1 MQLSVK
7 MLLLLYCILLTY
19 SAEGK
24 HDGKPFDE
32 KDLDKIRLGTKGFD
46 KVKTIHTNW
55 YVHSMKALIA
65 QLSRNLLPKLNDD
78 LKTEFVECLAKIHD
92 KKDLVESSKC
102 VMRAREQYK
111 VQRKWQ
117 PRRPAAI
124 PTTTV
129 KTPKLKKLSIKKVEA
144 MRKALPKELQFP
156 TATEV
161 PKIRNEVK
169 IQARKVDSHNSE
181 KKNLLEKKRKDLAIA
196 RKMHKLKISKILS
209 EDHSEKMKKNERRVE
224 LCGSRSYCSGNNL
237 RSSSNKENLILEFK
251 RKWRNQRNLRNR
263 KVLRRSKRSL
273 TRLVV
278 DSVSKSD
285 SHGFFVKNMDRMPSL
300 KTKENKTPVERIT
313 KLLRTFFSN
322 QTEADSTWA
331 DTYKALVNLKKK
343 MDKKEKES
351 GARVYNERMYDL
363 VLDIPQKNHD
373 LAFFDKQKM
382 PGIVRHAFD
391 LMSTI
396 EGSSKKK
403 GDSNIKFLSPRFAA
417 VMPDKNENRGR
428 LSPSILSFYNDES
441 EDQILP
447 LPKMLDATGM
457 QGKDRDSIIELV
469 MEISGVKGIVHD
481 AMKMLKSTEM
491 PELDLAMD
499 ANAKKS
505 LQMVQDIQKSYN
517 RKQKKEIKSNGFTLM
532 KPNQMEKLMTE
543 QGILGRDDIFNLKEY
558 AMMTIGQRKEM
569 VWDMVRGIAFGL
581 TGLGSPQ
588 RSNFTSNSRVKRQS
602 SVWGPHILTP
612 TVLSPIL
619 FTPIYGLN
627 VLGPTVLSPGL
638 FTPLILN
645 PSVLSPYVFSP
656 TVGIPFIL
664 SPYLLSPY
672 VFSPLVMAPFILN
685 PYVLSPNVFNPYVL
699 SPLILSPLVICPDVV
714 SPMTLG
720 GAILSPAVLSPSLLS
735 KSYVM
740 ANVLSPT
747 FLS

>member
-1 MQLSVK
+1 MKLSVK
-7 MLLLLYCILLTY
+7 MLLLLFCILLTY
-19 SAEGK
+19 SNTEGK
-24 HDGKPFDE
+24 TTGKPINE
-32 KDLDKIRLGTKGFD
+32 KDLDKVRLDQKGFD

-78 LKTEFVECLAKIHD
+78 LKNEFAECLEKIHD

-111 VQRKWQ
+111 VQAKWTRKGPITKYSVSAMKAKLRKEVQQ
-117 PRRPAAI
+117 PK
-124 PTTTV
+124 PT
-129 KTPKLKKLSIKKVEA
+129 KINIRKLETLK
-144 MRKALPKELQFP
+144 KALPENL
-156 TATEV
+156 
-161 PKIRNEVK
+161 KIFTK
-169 IQARKVDSHNSE
+169 QSK
-181 KKNLLEKKRKDLAIA
+181 LEKKKTALEIA
-196 RKMHKLKISKILS
+196 RNIHRARKLPSTSDDVISQ
-209 EDHSEKMKKNERRVE
+209 KMKMWKSQKRIE
-224 LCGSRSYCSGNNL
+224 LCQNRVSCSQ
-237 RSSSNKENLILEFK
+237 SKTDLIMEFK
-251 RKWRNQRNLRNR
+251 KKWRRHQ
-263 KVLRRSKRSL
+263 KTSIRSKRSL

-285 SHGFFVKNMDRMPSL
+285 GNAHGFFVKNMNRMPNL
-300 KTKENKTPVERIT
+300 RTKEKSPVERVT
-313 KLLRTFFSN
+313 GLLRAFLTN
-322 QTEADSTWA
+322 QTAADPSWA
-331 DTYKALVNLKKK
+331 DTYKALINLKKK
-343 MDKKEKES
+343 MDEKERES

-363 VLDIPQKNHD
+363 VLDVPQKETNG
-373 LAFFDKQKM
+373 FEMFDKKNM
-382 PGIVRHAFD
+382 PGLVRQAFD
-391 LMSTI
+391 LMATI
-396 EGSSKKK
+396 DKSGKRK
-403 GDSNIKFLSPRFAA
+403 GDSNFKFLSPRFAS

-428 LSPSILSFYNDES
+428 LSPSILSFYADES

-457 QGKDRDSIIELV
+457 RDKDRNDIMELV
-469 MEISGVKGIVHD
+469 MDVSGVKGIVHES
-481 AMKMLKSTEM
+481 MKMLKATDM

-499 ANAKKS
+499 KNAQKS

-517 RKQKKEIKSNGFTLM
+517 QKQKKDMKNKGFSLM
-532 KPNQMEKLMTE
+532 SPFQMEKLMTE
-543 QGILGRDDIFNLKEY
+543 QGIVGRDDIFNLKEY

-581 TGLGSPQ
+581 TGAQAPHSLPQ
-588 RSNFTSNSRVKRQS
+588 RNSTSGRAKRQS
-602 SVWGPHILTP
+602 SVWGPHILSP

-645 PSVLSPYVFSP
+645 PAVLSPYVFSP

-720 GAILSPAVLSPSLLS
+720 GAILSPAVLSPSILS
-735 KSYVM
+735 KSYIM

>member
-1 MQLSVK
+1 

-24 HDGKPFDE
+24 TDGKPISE
-32 KDLDKIRLGTKGFD
+32 KDLDKIRLDHKGFD
-46 KVKTIHTNW
+46 KIKTIHTNW

-78 LKTEFVECLAKIHD
+78 LKNEFVDCLEKIHD

-111 VQRKWQ
+111 TLQKWKPATAKSPMAFRVGKEEIKAEIQRRKKIRMESKQ
-117 PRRPAAI
+117 V
-124 PTTTV
+124 V
-129 KTPKLKKLSIKKVEA
+129 KTAVKIQKLESSKKEFQYKTSEAIENKRNDLKIAARKQKLQKLKKL
-144 MRKALPKELQFP
+144 R
-156 TATEV
+156 
-161 PKIRNEVK
+161 R
-169 IQARKVDSHNSE
+169 
-181 KKNLLEKKRKDLAIA
+181 
-196 RKMHKLKISKILS
+196 ISTNDDVMS
-209 EDHSEKMKKNERRVE
+209 QKMKTWKNERRIE
-224 LCGSRSYCSGNNL
+224 LCRNKLSCNKGKTSDLIIEFKKKWRHQRSRSF
-237 RSSSNKENLILEFK
+237 RT
-251 RKWRNQRNLRNR
+251 
-263 KVLRRSKRSL
+263 KRSL

-285 SHGFFVKNMDRMPSL
+285 GNENGFFVKNMDQMPSL
-300 KTKENKTPVERIT
+300 KTQSSKSPVERVT
-313 KLLRTFFSN
+313 KLLRTLLFRN
-322 QTEADSTWA
+322 QTDSDPTWA
-331 DTYKALVNLKKK
+331 DTYKALINLKKK
-343 MDKKEKES
+343 MDEKEKES

-363 VLDIPQKNHD
+363 VLDMPQKDHD
-373 LAFFDKQKM
+373 FSMFDKKKM
-382 PGIVRHAFD
+382 PGLVRHAFD

-396 EGSSKKK
+396 EGNSKKK
-403 GDSNIKFLSPRFAA
+403 GDSNIKFLSPRFAS

-457 QGKDRDSIIELV
+457 RGKDRDSIIELV
-469 MEISGVKGIVHD
+469 MEVSGVKGIVHD

-499 ANAKKS
+499 NNAKKS

-517 RKQKKEIKSNGFTLM
+517 RKQKKEMRNSGFTLM
-532 KPNQMEKLMTE
+532 NPLQMEKLMSE

-558 AMMTIGQRKEM
+558 ALMTIGQRKEM

-581 TGLGSPQ
+581 TDAQAPPQ
-588 RSNFTSNSRVKRQS
+588 ISQNSTRVKRQANG
-602 SVWGPHILTP
+602 VWGPHILAP

-645 PSVLSPYVFSP
+645 PAVLSPYVFSP

-735 KSYVM
+735 KSYIM